1 MNDGVGDASDA
12 DTRGDVRKDDG
23 DGCAEAD
30 GEWADDVDQG
40 QSGDE
45 QGLPSAL
52 NKE

>member
-30 GEWADDVDQG
+30 GERADDVDQG

-45 QGLPSAL
+45 QGLPCTL
-52 NKE
+52 NEE